1 MPGGLSLTDFRVF
14 VFSKCKSIKT
24 GNPREKKSSG
34 GKRAMISLVVGCVIA
49 YIVNILMS
57 FYERHLMV
65 LKRWKRAF
73 CMSLAFLTLILV
85 GVILWKLIFPQLAAC
100 VAIVCERFPDGLDR
114 LYGWLEGRIH
124 IEKILSKL
132 GSLLLTLVLGIV
144 FSIYILARKEQ
155 LQDDFCRVGERFLKQ
170 TARIRIGHLLVV
182 LNRAFHSFI
191 VGQCVEAVILGVLCV
206 VGMWI
211 FQFPYALMIGCLMGA
226 TALIPVAGAYIGASV
241 GVVMIL
247 TDSPGKALLF
257 LIFIT
262 VLQQIEGNFI
272 YPRVVG
278 STIGLPG
285 IWVFA
290 AVVVGGSVF
299 GIIGMFL
306 AVPLTAAAYQLLKE
320 AVDA

>member
-1 MPGGLSLTDFRVF
+1 MAENS
-14 VFSKCKSIKT
+14 
-24 GNPREKKSSG
+24 KSS
-34 GKRAMISLVVGCVIA
+34 M
-49 YIVNILMS
+49 
-57 FYERHLMV
+57 
-65 LKRWKRAF
+65 
-73 CMSLAFLTLILV
+73 
-85 GVILWKLIFPQLAAC
+85 
-100 VAIVCERFPDGLDR
+100 
-114 LYGWLEGRIH
+114 
-124 IEKILSKL
+124 
-132 GSLLLTLVLGIV
+132 
-144 FSIYILARKEQ
+144 
-155 LQDDFCRVGERFLKQ
+155 
-170 TARIRIGHLLVV
+170 
-182 LNRAFHSFI
+182 
-191 VGQCVEAVILGVLCV
+191 LCV

-226 TALIPVAGAYIGASV
+226 TALIPVAGAYIGAGV

-247 TDSPGKALLF
+247 TESPGKALLF

>member
-1 MPGGLSLTDFRVF
+1 
-14 VFSKCKSIKT
+14 
-24 GNPREKKSSG
+24 
-34 GKRAMISLVVGCVIA
+34 MISLVVGCVIA

-100 VAIVCERFPDGLDR
+100 VAIACERFPDALDR
-114 LYGWLEGRIH
+114 LYGWLEGRVH

-170 TARIRIGHLLVV
+170 TVRIRIGHLLVV

-226 TALIPVAGAYIGASV
+226 TALIPVAGAYIGAGV

-247 TDSPGKALLF
+247 TESPGKALLF